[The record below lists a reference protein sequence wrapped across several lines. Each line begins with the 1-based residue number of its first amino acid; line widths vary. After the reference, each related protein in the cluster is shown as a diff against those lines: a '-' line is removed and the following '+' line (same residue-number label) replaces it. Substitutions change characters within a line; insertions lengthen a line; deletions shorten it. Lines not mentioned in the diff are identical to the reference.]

1 MDGDLPWHLPA
12 DLRHFKNLT
21 VGHHLI
27 VGRKTWQSVGK
38 PLPKRTMVVVTRD
51 PDYHVEGVIVV
62 HSLAEALVAAR
73 SDDEPFVAGG
83 AGLYREA
90 LVVADRMYLTRIHAE
105 FKADTFFPVVRRR
118 AWVLQSEERTRLI
131 SRIGTATPF
140 RYSGGPVVTPRRW
153 SIRYGR
159 RHLLRDVFCSAAGW
173 FFRIR

>member
-1 MDGDLPWHLPA
+1 MSCSIVAAVADNWAIGMDGDLPWHLPA

-51 PDYHVEGVIVV
+51 PDYHVEGVVVV

-90 LVVADRMYLTRIHAE
+90 LSVADRMYLTRIHAE
-105 FKADTFFPVVRRR
+105 FKADTFFPFFDEE
-118 AWVLQSEERTRLI
+118 AWLLQSEERHEPDQ
-131 SRIGTATPF
+131 SN
-140 RYSGGPVVTPRRW
+140 RYSYTFQVFRR
-153 SIRYGR
+153 S
-159 RHLLRDVFCSAAGW
+159 S
-173 FFRIR
+173 